1 MHINLNKRGL
11 INYLL
16 LPVAGI
22 FYILA
27 GIRKKLYIFGIF
39 KSYKAKVPV
48 IIVGNITVGGTG
60 KTPVVVEVVKFLQQQ
75 GKKVGVISRGY
86 GRQNKDL
93 IIVGDDTNVLDCG
106 DEPKLIHLKTKCLL
120 AVSSNKIQ
128 AVKAL
133 ENKVDV
139 IISDDG
145 LQHYALQRDIEI
157 IVFNGLSNG
166 FYLPAGGLRES
177 KSRLRTADIIIQD
190 NDRKIKPIC
199 FVNAKTGESKPL
211 DYFTGKKVRAI
222 CAIANPERFF
232 NTLGDLNIDFE
243 KKVFADHYIFSP
255 DDLNYAMEII
265 TTAKDWVKYSK
276 FATKNMWYLDI
287 ELEIKP
293 DFYAKLLKLC

>member
-1 MHINLNKRGL
+1 
-11 INYLL
+11 
-16 LPVAGI
+16 VAGI

-27 GIRKKLYIFGIF
+27 GIRKKLYILGILN
-39 KSYKAKVPV
+39 SYKAKVPV

-120 AVSSNKIQ
+120 AVSNNKTK
-128 AVKAL
+128 AVKAI
-133 ENKVDV
+133 ENSVDI

-145 LQHYALQRDIEI
+145 LQHYALKRDLEI
-157 IVFNGLSNG
+157 VVFNGLSNG
-166 FYLPAGGLRES
+166 FYLPSGGLREG
-177 KSRLRTADIIIQD
+177 KSRLKTVDIVLKTSD
-190 NDRKIKPIC
+190 KKVVPLC
-199 FVNAKTGESKPL
+199 FVNAKTLEQKPL
-211 DYFTGKKVRAI
+211 DYFNNTEVLAI
-222 CAIANPERFF
+222 CGIANPERFF
-232 NTLGDLNIDFE
+232 TTLQDLKVNFKTKIFPDHYNFQLEDLNAKI
-243 KKVFADHYIFSP
+243 P
-255 DDLNYAMEII
+255 II

>member
-1 MHINLNKRGL
+1 
-11 INYLL
+11 
-16 LPVAGI
+16 VAGI

-145 LQHYALQRDIEI
+145 LQHYALKRDLEI
-157 IVFNGLSNG
+157 VVFNGLSNG
-166 FYLPAGGLRES
+166 FYLPSGGLREG
-177 KSRLRTADIIIQD
+177 KSRLKTVDIVLKTSD
-190 NDRKIKPIC
+190 KKVVPLC
-199 FVNAKTGESKPL
+199 FVNAKTLEQKPL
-211 DYFTGKKVRAI
+211 DYFNNTEVLAI
-222 CAIANPERFF
+222 CGIANPERFF
-232 NTLGDLNIDFE
+232 TTLQDLKVNFKTKIFPDHYNFQLEDLNAKI
-243 KKVFADHYIFSP
+243 P
-255 DDLNYAMEII
+255 II